1 MSVHPDT
8 TAAVGITVCFLFPVF
23 VKAYYRSPWWPFF
36 LIKWTP
42 LLSLINHGG
51 SAARAPRCKC
61 IWRPKNPVPGP
72 GDVTYRIRTVPA
84 SRSVGH
90 GACRADSPA
99 GERMDS
105 PAAGR
110 GPDSA
115 AVFEAVEYGRIS
127 NLLFHPRYR
136 SLDRRPS
143 RDRHRH
149 TRAVSRNAV
158 RYKSLVRGEKGP
170 RVVAAN
176 AATAEGGGRDKD
188 GAAAARASRFRRH
201 SRRRQAHLLAG
212 RSARA

>member
-1 MSVHPDT
+1 M
-8 TAAVGITVCFLFPVF
+8 
-23 VKAYYRSPWWPFF
+23 
-36 LIKWTP
+36 
-42 LLSLINHGG
+42 
-51 SAARAPRCKC
+51 
-61 IWRPKNPVPGP
+61 
-72 GDVTYRIRTVPA
+72 PA

-201 SRRRQAHLLAG
+201 SRRRRPVRQAFALVLGWPRRAGLAAAAAAALHAA
-212 RSARA
+212 RESAAPPT